1 VPLFNGII
9 VRMDE
14 QYITIN
20 GEVMPFTTTEL
31 LKILKVVKKAFNE
44 GMEKIEN
51 REDQAKLDDLIKELE
66 DV

>member
-1 VPLFNGII
+1 M
-9 VRMDE
+9 RMDE

>member
-1 VPLFNGII
+1 
-9 VRMDE
+9 
-14 QYITIN
+14 
-20 GEVMPFTTTEL
+20 MPFTTTEL